1 MRQHPLRILIVEPE
15 PRIASVLA
23 AVLEGDGDRVDT
35 AGDRAAALRRITDHA
50 YDLILA
56 DMEIPG
62 LDAPELQDMLDEVR
76 PLAHTRVAFLTARAH
91 DPSTRAFLAQS
102 GSESIAKPF
111 SLRQV
116 REQVQLV
123 LTTS

>member
-1 MRQHPLRILIVEPE
+1 MRQHPLRILILEPE

-23 AVLEGDGDRVDT
+23 AVLEADGDRVDT
-35 AGDRAAALRRITDHA
+35 AGDKAAALGRITDHA

-56 DMEIPG
+56 DMEMPG
-62 LDAPELQDMLDEVR
+62 LDAPELQDMLDQVR
-76 PLAHTRVAFLTARAH
+76 PLEQPRVAFLTARAH
-91 DPSTRAFLAQS
+91 DPSTRALL
-102 GSESIAKPF
+102 ERPF